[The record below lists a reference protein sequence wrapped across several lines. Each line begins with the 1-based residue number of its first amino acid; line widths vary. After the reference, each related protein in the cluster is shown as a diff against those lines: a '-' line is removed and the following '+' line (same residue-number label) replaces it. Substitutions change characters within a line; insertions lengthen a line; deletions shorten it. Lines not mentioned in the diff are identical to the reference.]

1 MSYSNTS
8 LISSRTASVFLVGGL
23 FIILIL
29 GLFTGESMLLSAV
42 LIFGLILAIIFLYN
56 PKWGIF
62 LILLVRSSI
71 DKFSEQFT
79 INFGENLNYNAAA
92 VFGILVVFL
101 LSLYL
106 IKNKREIRDLPIK
119 KLWLLFLGIS
129 LLSIVISIDK
139 TSSAYGIIKII
150 SIFLIFSSVYVIV
163 KRENNPNTVLYAIIF
178 SSLVPFLFATY
189 QLITGSGLGGT
200 EGVESRLFGTFSH
213 PNPFASFVLI
223 TLSITL
229 FLMLKAKDH
238 QKKWLLGIL
247 FFWGIIILE
256 QTYARGAWL
265 AFLIF
270 LFIITFKKSPRVL
283 LGIIIASVML
293 FFISTSIQERVQD
306 IYNPPADSSVRWRF
320 EQWNRIYSAYVKK
333 PLTGYGIGTETVV
346 HENEFGPNAGN
357 QYTHNDF
364 LRIALETGIFGF
376 LIYFMLLFF
385 TFIKL
390 FRSYIKEKNPYLKD
404 FGLFALTLYI
414 GLLSYSLTNNN
425 LNETVTQWLMWGI
438 IGAVFALYSANKET
452 KRDN

>member
-1 MSYSNTS
+1 MP
-8 LISSRTASVFLVGGL
+8 LISSRTALAFLVGGL
-23 FIILIL
+23 LIILII
-29 GLFTGESMLLSAV
+29 GLFFMQSIITSLI
-42 LIFGLILAIIFLYN
+42 LIFGLILTVIFLYN

-62 LILLVRSSI
+62 LILLARPSI

-92 VFGILVVFL
+92 IFGILIVFL
-101 LSLYL
+101 LSFFL
-106 IKNKREIRDLPIK
+106 IKNRREIKGLPVK

-129 LLSIVISIDK
+129 LLSIIISIDK
-139 TSSAYGIIKII
+139 TLSVYGIIKII
-150 SIFLIFSSVYVIV
+150 SIFLIFASAYVIV
-163 KRENNPNTVLYAIIF
+163 KREKNPKPVLYAIIF
-178 SSLVPFLFATY
+178 ASLVPFLFATY
-189 QLITGSGLGGT
+189 QLITGNGVGGS

-223 TLSITL
+223 AISMAL
-229 FLMLKAKDH
+229 FLMLKEKIR

-247 FFWGIIILE
+247 FFWGVIILE

-270 LFIITFKKSPRVL
+270 LFVITYKKSPRIL
-283 LGIIIASVML
+283 LGIIIASIML
-293 FFISTSIQERVQD
+293 FFISTSIQDRVQN

-320 EQWNRIYSAYVKK
+320 EQWNRMYSAYVKK
-333 PLTGYGIGTETVV
+333 PITGYGIGTETVV

-376 LIYFMLLFF
+376 ISYFMLLFF
-385 TFIKL
+385 TFVKL
-390 FRSYIKEKNPYLKD
+390 FKSYLKEKNPYVKD
-404 FGLFALTLYI
+404 FGLFVMALYL

-438 IGAVFALYSANKET
+438 IGASFALYEVNKE
-452 KRDN
+452 KMAGKNR